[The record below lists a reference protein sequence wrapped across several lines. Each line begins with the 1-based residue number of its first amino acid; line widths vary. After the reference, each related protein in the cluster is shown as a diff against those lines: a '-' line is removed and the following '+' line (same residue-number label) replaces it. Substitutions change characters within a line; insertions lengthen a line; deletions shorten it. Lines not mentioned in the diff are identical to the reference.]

1 MEKAVTFDELALL
14 SKIKTKPG
22 LYFGRPSLKSLR
34 DMLGGMSYAFSVCG
48 QPDAL
53 FYFSH
58 FTKWYNAQLME
69 KDKNG
74 YACWWNYILYIS
86 GGFDDQAFFNFFRAF
101 EKYLM
106 DVHKLTLPPSDH

>member
-1 MEKAVTFDELALL
+1 M
-14 SKIKTKPG
+14 
-22 LYFGRPSLKSLR
+22 
-34 DMLGGMSYAFSVCG
+34 
-48 QPDAL
+48 
-53 FYFSH
+53 
-58 FTKWYNAQLME
+58 ME